1 MENNNISP
9 KWQGFRK
16 LWIIVAILLFIILLI
31 MLLADRVPWCDDCQ
45 PKPKIVEKEKL
56 VDNPEHLARITALET
71 ENKLIAGLKQ
81 ENAQIAG
88 LKANI
93 ADLTNSSGLVAGL
106 QAKVK
111 ALEAVDVNFENPKL
125 MSKISLL
132 EKENAS
138 IGDMAKRIMELEAT
152 NAETNDVRNTALM
165 KQIDDLKAENGL
177 IAGLQAKVK
186 ALEAIDVNFI
196 KPEDNT
202 ELVQKINNLEV
213 QTLKI
218 PTLESRVSELKAEN
232 AMIPGLKAKVQA
244 LEAIDINFVK
254 APDNT
259 ELLQKVNNLE
269 VAALKLPILET
280 RIGELKAENAM
291 IPGLKAKVKAL
302 EAIDINFVK
311 APDNTELL
319 QKVNNL
325 EVAALKLP
333 ILETRIGELK
343 AENGMIPGLKA
354 KVKALEAIDIN
365 FVKAPDN
372 TELLQ
377 KVNNLEVQAL
387 KIPLLESRIS
397 ELKAENGMIPGM
409 KAKIKALESIDIN
422 FMSNDSAPA
431 SAPSMAVPDVAKLFF
446 ASGSSRF
453 PTDVKQSMADVIVYL
468 RANPDAKVSLAGYHD
483 AAGNINWNR
492 RLASKR
498 SNRVK
503 QTLLDAGIANSRIT
517 VQRPSQTLGT
527 GSPEEARRVEVR
539 VSN

>member
-165 KQIDDLKAENGL
+165 KQIDDLKAKNGL

-232 AMIPGLKAKVQA
+232 AMIPGLKAKVQ
-244 LEAIDINFVK
+244 
-254 APDNT
+254 
-259 ELLQKVNNLE
+259 
-269 VAALKLPILET
+269 
-280 RIGELKAENAM
+280 
-291 IPGLKAKVKAL
+291 AL

-422 FMSNDSAPA
+422 FTSNDSAPA